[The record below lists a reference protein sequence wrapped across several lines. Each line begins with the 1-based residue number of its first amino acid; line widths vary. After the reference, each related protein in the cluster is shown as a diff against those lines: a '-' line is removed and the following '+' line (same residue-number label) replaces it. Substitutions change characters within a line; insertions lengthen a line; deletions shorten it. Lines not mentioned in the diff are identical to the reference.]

1 MTILYILLALVV
13 LLVMI
18 TVHEFGHYCA
28 GKVLGFK
35 INEFAIGFGPTL
47 FKRKRKDGEQFSIRA
62 LPLGGFCA
70 FEGEDED
77 GKDNPEAFNNKPAW
91 KRLIVLLAGVS
102 FNFLFGILT
111 SVIYLLVAGF
121 SVPKVTYTV
130 SQQGVTTIGIR
141 ENDIILGVNGKNIE
155 AYRDLDKMIANF
167 EKNEEFVLTV
177 NRDGQ
182 IVDVVTK
189 KQNFP
194 AYYFLYNNQIFQ
206 ESIYKLNE
214 DQYVSL
220 TSTEVTEFGN
230 LIISTTTENEDSVT
244 AGTGFAIKELF
255 SEYYLKIGNDY
266 KSLND
271 EEIFKLI
278 INGSEDLKVYS
289 LVSYAPEMENAKVG
303 FIYQTMVEQKYG
315 FFESIGKA
323 WPFSFYLCDMII
335 DSLVGMFTGAVD
347 VSEAGGTITAISQ
360 VAEISSWGITP
371 FLLLLPLLAMNLAV
385 FNILPIPAL
394 DGARA
399 VFVIIEMIF
408 RKPVNRKVEAWIHT
422 IGLFA
427 LLALVVFLDINH
439 FVSAFRLLQSFR
451 L

>member
-121 SVPKVTYTV
+121 SVPKVTNIV
-130 SQQGVTTIGIR
+130 SQQGVTTYGFK
-141 ENDIILGVNGKNIE
+141 ENDVILAVNGKNVE
-155 AYRDLDKMIANF
+155 AYRSFSQMTTKYDQD
-167 EKNEEFVLTV
+167 EEFIVTV
-177 NRDGQ
+177 NRDGEV
-182 IVDVVTK
+182 IDIKTK
-189 KQNFP
+189 KQKFP
-194 AYYFLYNNQIFQ
+194 AFYFVNNN
-206 ESIYKLNE
+206 ESLQKVLFKLDGE
-214 DQYVSL
+214 KYVSL
-220 TSTEVTEFGN
+220 TDAEIEEINKTM
-230 LIISTTTENEDSVT
+230 ISTSTASETTDET
-244 AGTGFAIKELF
+244 KGTGLAIKTLLEN
-255 SEYYLKIGNDY
+255 YYYKAGNTY
-266 KSLND
+266 KQLNTEETFNLLIKGD
-271 EEIFKLI
+271 EKQEIYPVI
-278 INGSEDLKVYS
+278 
-289 LVSYAPEMENAKVG
+289 SYATEGVSLG
-303 FIYQTMVEQKYG
+303 FIQTAIEQDYT
-315 FFESIGKA
+315 FFECVGKA